1 MKRTLV
7 CLIGCALLLPSL
19 LVATA
24 AAQEPPSFTDLERR
38 VWQQRYRGLL
48 QQIEQAQLDLD
59 TARGAYNK
67 RRQRERL
74 RGEHRKQA
82 VAAIE
87 EAETRLRD
95 AQQGLD
101 ELPDEARK
109 AGIPPGWLRAVE
121 D

>member
-24 AAQEPPSFTDLERR
+24 AAQEPSFEDLERR

-48 QQIEQAQLDLD
+48 QQVEQAQLDLE
-59 TARGAYNK
+59 TARAAYNK

-87 EAETRLRD
+87 EAEARLD
-95 AQQGLD
+95 GVQEQLE